1 MLNTCGVVERYWPFT
16 FVCLTIAIKDF
27 RYSSPTCAK
36 FDLIAS
42 KLVPLDSRPNTILIK
57 FSFAA
62 ASKIKQLFCVIRLLF
77 IIFFLSWLLCQL
89 HWQNRRTAEHAW
101 TDNDYAVYKH
111 LNYSTAV
118 QHLFDIASLHSSLV
132 TSSSPIQHRD
142 KFDLRIARINLAQHN
157 IKIIDRHNNWNILLF
172 KEALKTK
179 ELNPILTL
187 D

>member
-27 RYSSPTCAK
+27 CYSSPTCAK

-42 KLVPLDSRPNTILIK
+42 KLVPLDSRPNTMLIK
-57 FSFAA
+57 FSFVG

-77 IIFFLSWLLCQL
+77 MIFFYLGYGANYIGKTEGTLYE
-89 HWQNRRTAEHAW
+89 RTAEHAW

-132 TSSSPIQHRD
+132 TSSSSIQHRD
-142 KFDLRIARINLAQHN
+142 KFDLRIARINLVQH
-157 IKIIDRHNNWNILLF
+157 KNN
-172 KEALKTK
+172 
-179 ELNPILTL
+179 
-187 D
+187 